1 MKSYS
6 IIEIQTNGD
15 TTTIVTPIP
24 TETDPV
30 EAEAKFL
37 EKLPYARRSSL
48 DVHTVMLIDNEGNVL
63 AKKAFKK

>member
-6 IIEIQTNGD
+6 VFEIQTSGD
-15 TTTIVTPIP
+15 TTAIVTPIP

-37 EKLPYARRSSL
+37 EKLPYARRSGL
-48 DVHTVMLIDNEGNVL
+48 DVHTVMLVDNEGNVI
-63 AKKAFKK
+63 AKKTFKQ